1 MNCSFLVH
9 FFYSEG
15 GVNRPKSDFKR
26 ERFVGESIANSLGI
40 DYRYLRGSVPK
51 RISTEKVNFRS
62 LGSDI

>member
-1 MNCSFLVH
+1 M
-9 FFYSEG
+9 
-15 GVNRPKSDFKR
+15 NRPKSDFKR